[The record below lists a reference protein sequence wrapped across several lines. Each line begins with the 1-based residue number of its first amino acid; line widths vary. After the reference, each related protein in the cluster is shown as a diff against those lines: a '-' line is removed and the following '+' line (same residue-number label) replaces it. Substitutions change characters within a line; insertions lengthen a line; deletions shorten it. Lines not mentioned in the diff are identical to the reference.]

1 MSSHAGLRLLRKGH
15 FRFQIQGL
23 CDEFSA
29 YIPQCSHCTIF
40 GRQLGSQCG
49 ERDANSLP
57 CIAGFPLLPLNC
69 QSENVP
75 SATDTVVCYAI
86 MSCLGEKTH
95 LLTFDKKD
103 EIHEELMC
111 SLRNK
116 GVETRIPTM

>member
-29 YIPQCSHCTIF
+29 QIPRCSHCTIF

-49 ERDANSLP
+49 ERDTNSLP
-57 CIAGFPLLPLNC
+57 YIAGLPLLPLNC
-69 QSENVP
+69 QPENVP
-75 SATDTVVCYAI
+75 SATDTVLLRSYVL
-86 MSCLGEKTH
+86 SWEKTH

-103 EIHEELMC
+103 EIHEELTC